1 MTEEEEKKEPEVVT
15 LESGESINRFC
26 MDQFNSLV
34 TNQEAIWDVL
44 DVVTRMTRLEVT
56 KDPDGFVTDVE
67 LILPCA
73 NEVLATFALKNFL
86 KHHELQ
92 SDNVSAET
100 VLELRRLMLQKFVE
114 G

>member
-1 MTEEEEKKEPEVVT
+1 MTEEEKKEPEVVT

-44 DVVTRMTRLEVT
+44 DVVNRLTRLEVT
-56 KDPDGFVTDVE
+56 KDPDGFVTDVV
-67 LILPCA
+67 LILPRSD
-73 NEVLATFALKNFL
+73 EIVATFALKNFL

-92 SDNVSAET
+92 GETVSAET

-114 G
+114 GQ